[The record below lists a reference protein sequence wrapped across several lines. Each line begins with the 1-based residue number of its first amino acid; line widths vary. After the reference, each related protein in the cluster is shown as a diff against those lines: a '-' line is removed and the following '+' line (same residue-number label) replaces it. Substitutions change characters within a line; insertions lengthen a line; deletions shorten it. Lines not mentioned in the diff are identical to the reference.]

1 MKKLIILSVLFI
13 NYSFSQDLDTNSIS
27 KVFQVEGKNASELFS
42 SINLAVANIFNSAND
57 VVQLN
62 DPETKKMVIKAQCDI
77 IIPNATKPLMPKNP
91 YLKKTESYRIDYTF
105 NIASRDGRYRVEI
118 VYNEPQVYVT
128 PSQYTPGG
136 WMDTQF
142 QSIMN
147 PSQEYIN
154 ENVEVA
160 KRTAK
165 AAKYSA
171 KKKKQAYI
179 DGIPNIIQFFSDEL
193 VNYANGVF
201 LSINGK
207 VLNAD
212 KKDDDW

>member
-1 MKKLIILSVLFI
+1 MAKGYKTGGRQIG
-13 NYSFSQDLDTNSIS
+13 T
-27 KVFQVEGKNASELFS
+27 
-42 SINLAVANIFNSAND
+42 
-57 VVQLN
+57 
-62 DPETKKMVIKAQCDI
+62 
-77 IIPNATKPLMPKNP
+77 PN
-91 YLKKTESYRIDYTF
+91 
-105 NIASRDGRYRVEI
+105 
-118 VYNEPQVYVT
+118 
-128 PSQYTPGG
+128 
-136 WMDTQF
+136 
-142 QSIMN
+142 
-147 PSQEYIN
+147 
-154 ENVEVA
+154 